1 MRVKV
6 VVFNATFNNIFQLY
20 CGCQFYWW
28 RKPEC
33 SEKTTDPSQVTD
45 KHYHIILHREYLDG
59 AGFELTTSVVIGTDC
74 IRIVNPTTI
83 RSGKEKSLKISKWLS
98 EAVNKKWRRE
108 KEQTKCTK
116 HFTASIKDRA
126 T

>member
-1 MRVKV
+1 MCYM
-6 VVFNATFNNIFQLY
+6 AWLGLWCLTPLSTILQLY
-20 CGCQFYWW
+20 YGGQFYWW

-108 KEQTKCTK
+108 KEQTKMYKTLHSK
-116 HFTASIKDRA
+116 H
-126 T
+126 

>member
-1 MRVKV
+1 MSVNKTM
-6 VVFNATFNNIFQLY
+6 VFNATFNNIFQLY
-20 CGCQFYWW
+20 RGCQFYWW

-45 KHYHIILHREYLDG
+45 KHYDIILYREYLDG

-83 RSGKEKSLKISKWLS
+83 RSGKEKSLMISKWLS
-98 EAVNKKWRRE
+98 EAVNRKWPRE
-108 KEQTKCTK
+108 KKQTKMYNTLHSK
-116 HFTASIKDRA
+116 H
-126 T
+126 